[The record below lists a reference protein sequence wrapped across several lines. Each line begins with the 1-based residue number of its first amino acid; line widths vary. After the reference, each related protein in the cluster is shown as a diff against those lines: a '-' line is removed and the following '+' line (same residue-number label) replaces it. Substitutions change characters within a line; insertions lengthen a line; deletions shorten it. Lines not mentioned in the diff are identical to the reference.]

1 MNEKEENRMQGP
13 AAPKDPEK
21 QRDSF
26 YIIRDKAVF
35 GTKMYDG
42 RGIQYLYQDCER
54 LVNSAQITGGITDEH
69 QLALLRS
76 VDGFRKLVHSIGV
89 SVETKNPKETVSF
102 TFQMYG
108 KQDIYGGGTRLEAD
122 FRGDGAEHRISLSQ
136 VTWTEDD
143 HIPGQIFV
151 ILETPEQ
158 EALLNVRLYLN
169 DGYYAPE
176 TQAEEEIAF
185 DSAEYQRM
193 IADSCVSCGNVSRL
207 KRVMARAAAGEDIT
221 IAYIGG
227 SITQGA
233 GAVPVHTECYAYRSF
248 CQFQERYGKG
258 QKVHVH
264 FIKAGVGGTPSEL
277 GVIRFER
284 DVLRDGCVKPDLLII
299 EFAVNDEG
307 DETKGDCYE
316 SLIRKALNLPDK
328 PAVMLLFS
336 VFANDEN
343 LQERMIPIGR
353 HYNLPMVSIKNAV
366 TPQFYKKRG
375 AGRVISKNQ
384 FFYDIYH
391 PSNSGHRIMADCLA
405 YLWKQAELLEGEAER
420 MPQTP
425 LTGSTFEHVRLL
437 DKKDGYD
444 KAQIRPGGFTATDHV
459 LQCVEMDAVLEPV
472 PEFPFNWH
480 YDGTNCAQPYFEMT
494 IPCRALVLIF
504 KDSGETDAARA
515 DVYVDG
521 KYVRTADPFVNGWL
535 HCNPAIIINEPE
547 SSSHLVRIEL
557 QEADRNKK
565 FTILGFGYC
574 E

>member
-1 MNEKEENRMQGP
+1 MQGP

-122 FRGDGAEHRISLSQ
+122 FRGDGAEHRINLSQ

-169 DGYYAPE
+169 DGYHAPE

-258 QKVHVH
+258 QNVHVH

-343 LQERMIPIGR
+343 LQERMIPVGR

-405 YLWKQAELLEGEAER
+405 YLWKQAELLEGEAEQI
-420 MPQTP
+420 PETP
-425 LTGSTFEHVRLL
+425 LTGNTFEHVRLL

-480 YDGTNCAQPYFEMT
+480 YDGINCAQPYFEMI